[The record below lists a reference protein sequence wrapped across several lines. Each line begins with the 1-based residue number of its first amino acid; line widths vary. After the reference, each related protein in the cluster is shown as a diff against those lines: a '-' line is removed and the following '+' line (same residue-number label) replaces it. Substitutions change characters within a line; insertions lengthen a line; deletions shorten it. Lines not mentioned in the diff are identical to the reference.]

1 MWESNKGTSTLLHS
15 PSNFQPVF
23 SESGI
28 NLLITANETI
38 MCLKFILQHLYSF
51 LPLSFNN
58 ISLVEITW
66 RQIGVSRKTRP
77 RSKLFMSLNFRMLLC
92 WPFAHFQSSST
103 EMDWIDHIPPIV
115 PVSFA
120 MATGDTLTNAAT
132 LPFKTKVMQW
142 LLQFFQRQQTQDIS
156 LFNQWT
162 NISKYLVSPLCCL
175 LGHCYRPGSRS
186 CLWKGT

>member
-1 MWESNKGTSTLLHS
+1 
-15 PSNFQPVF
+15 
-23 SESGI
+23 
-28 NLLITANETI
+28 
-38 MCLKFILQHLYSF
+38 MCGGFLSF
-51 LPLSFNN
+51 LSFVGLSLFVHEKKLKIRRYIVKKENQEMTSLKRRYYHF
-58 ISLVEITW
+58 SLVEITW

-186 CLWKGT
+186 CLWKGI